1 MAPVTGVRSVVTGLI
16 IGLAALVLLPTDGHA
31 WTHGTHMFLSET
43 ILANVHLL
51 PGHIGELIAA
61 FPYDFL
67 YGSIAPDT
75 SIAKKY
81 VPAGRHSHFWNVGQ
95 ETFDLAGSDSLRSF
109 GLGYLTHLAADTVAH
124 NFFVP
129 RQLLLTTSTQA
140 MGHQYWE
147 LRAETHLTDSYAR
160 RARDLIRLDHRPADA
175 HLERI
180 ISPTLFSVKTNRRI
194 FRSIVHLSDTKSW
207 QRAMQ
212 AARERSRF
220 LLTDESVE
228 RHLAVSYDFTMETL
242 AEAGRQGGA
251 ARQFDPSG
259 EAQIRRA
266 KRWRREAMWKGG
278 LWVPERM
285 VEAADERFALPTLDL
300 GFWKSSSVTRPWLT
314 DPEALAISPE
324 ALNQGDGTD
333 G

>member
-1 MAPVTGVRSVVTGLI
+1 MSARRIAMTGVVLAVIMMVVWP
-16 IGLAALVLLPTDGHA
+16 ADAHA
-31 WTHGTHMFLSET
+31 WTHGTHIFISET
-43 ILANVHLL
+43 ILANLRLL
-51 PGHIGELIAA
+51 PPVVADLIGS

-81 VPAGRHSHFWNVGQ
+81 VPTGRHSHFWNVGQ
-95 ETFDLAGSDSLRSF
+95 ETFDFAETDPLRAF
-109 GLGYLTHLAADTVAH
+109 GLGYLTHLAADTIAH

-129 RQLLLTTSTQA
+129 RQLLLTTSSRA

-147 LRAETHLTDSYAR
+147 LRAETHLTDRFAR
-160 RARDLIRLDHRPADA
+160 RARDLIRLDHRAADT

-194 FRSIVHLSDTKSW
+194 FRSLVHLSDTKSW

-220 LLTDESVE
+220 LLTDEDIE
-228 RHLAVSYDFTMETL
+228 RHLGLSYDFVMETL
-242 AEAGRQGGA
+242 AEIGRRAGA

-259 EAQIRRA
+259 ETPLRRA
-266 KRWRREAMWKGG
+266 KRWRREALWKGG
-278 LWVPERM
+278 LWIPERM
-285 VEAADERFALPTLDL
+285 IEVAEERFGLPNLNI
-300 GFWKSSSVTRPWLT
+300 GFWESSVVERPWKLLT
-314 DPEALAISPE
+314 
-324 ALNQGDGTD
+324 GGTESTSTSLID
-333 G
+333 EGAGTNG